1 MRRRKFIIVNFILIL
16 IIGFITTTF
25 AQMYEFKD
33 YTIKKGDTLWDIT
46 KEEFKNPF
54 LWPKVWKENTNIK
67 NPDKIYPNQKIK
79 IPIGLLKQEVIEPKP
94 IVIKEREIEKPV
106 EKEIITPVKQVEKE
120 YLVDKN
126 ILIKSGYITNS
137 RDHIGEIIGSVNG
150 KSLISSGD
158 HAFIKTKENINEGDK
173 FYVIKYGQRIKHP
186 ETGKHLGYL
195 VEILGIAEVIED
207 KNCDKVKIVKSF
219 NEISP
224 SNLLTKFYEIIPPLS
239 ADNPRKPDIKGYI
252 VASKHS
258 HLINGT
264 FDIVYIDK
272 GKKDGLLVGDLLA
285 TTIKSTKDTCEI
297 PNGLIQIIDVQD
309 TTSTALVKKV
319 SNREILIGDKIT
331 KSTQE

>member
-1 MRRRKFIIVNFILIL
+1 MQRRKFIMFNFILMLFIGL
-16 IIGFITTTF
+16 INTTF
-25 AQMYEFKD
+25 AQIYEFKD
-33 YTIKKGDTLWDIT
+33 YTVKKGDTLWDIT
-46 KEEFKNPF
+46 KEELKNPF
-54 LWPKVWKENTNIK
+54 LWPKVWKENTDIK

-79 IPIGLLKQEVIEPKP
+79 IPLGLLQQEVIEPKP
-94 IVIKEREIEKPV
+94 VVRKEREIVKPV
-106 EKEIITPVKQVEKE
+106 EKEIIIPVKQFEKE

-137 RDHIGEIIGSVNG
+137 RDHIGEITGSING

-158 HAFIKTKENINEGDK
+158 HAFIKTKENVNKGDK
-173 FYVIKYGQRIKHP
+173 FYVIRYGQKVKHP

-195 VEILGIAEVIED
+195 VEILGIAEVIEE
-207 KNCDKVKIVKSF
+207 KTCDKIKIVESF

-239 ADNPRKPDIKGYI
+239 PDNPRKPDIKGYI
-252 VASKHS
+252 VATKHS
-258 HLINGT
+258 HSINGT

-272 GKKDGLLVGDLLA
+272 GKKDGLLAGDLLT
-285 TTIKSTKDTCEI
+285 TTIKPIKDTCEI

-319 SNREILIGDKIT
+319 SNREIIIGDRIT
-331 KSTQE
+331 KFTQE